1 MTAHSTHL
9 GTRLSTNITLICAFA
24 IAPAILRAQL
34 PPGPGREEMQKV
46 CSTCHELERSVSLR
60 QDRDG
65 WKTTINKMIG
75 LGAQGTEQEFSA
87 TLEYLA
93 ANYPASAM
101 PRLNVN
107 TAPAIDFEARLS
119 LKRSEAAL
127 IIKYR
132 TEHGKFK
139 SIEDLKRV
147 PGIDI
152 AKIEAKRDILAF

>member
-1 MTAHSTHL
+1 MGHFTPL
-9 GTRLSTNITLICAFA
+9 GTQLSTKIALICVFS
-24 IAPAILRAQL
+24 IVPPALRAQL
-34 PPGPGREEMQKV
+34 PAGPGRDEMQKV
-46 CSTCHELERSVSLR
+46 CSGCHELERSVSLR

-93 ANYPASAM
+93 ATYPATTM

-107 TAPAIDFEARLS
+107 TAHAIDFEARLS
-119 LKRSEAAL
+119 MKRSEAAL
-127 IIKYR
+127 IIRYR
-132 TEHGKFK
+132 AEHGKFK

-147 PGIDI
+147 PGVDA
-152 AKIEAKRDILAF
+152 AKIEARKDILAF

>member
-1 MTAHSTHL
+1 MTAHFTRL
-9 GTRLSTNITLICAFA
+9 GTQLSTKIGLFCVFGA
-24 IAPAILRAQL
+24 IALAQL

-46 CSTCHELERSVSLR
+46 CSSCHELERSVSLR

-75 LGAQGTEQEFSA
+75 LGAQGSEQEFSA
-87 TLEYLA
+87 TLDYLA
-93 ANYPASAM
+93 ANYPATAL

-127 IIKYR
+127 IVKYR
-132 TEHGKFK
+132 GEHGKFK
-139 SIEDLKRV
+139 SIEDLKKV
-147 PGIDI
+147 QGVDT
-152 AKIEAKRDILAF
+152 AKIEAKKDILTF